1 MFKNTKNAI
10 GTGVMLGVGN
20 SVIGALPGGEKIMPA
35 MDKAANMM
43 GSLTTAAMAKDTI
56 DVMQDNM
63 AFKKKQQQKKQVW
76 GW

>member
-1 MFKNTKNAI
+1 MFKNTKKAI

-20 SVIGALPGGEKIMPA
+20 SVIGAIPGGESIMPA
-35 MDKAANMM
+35 MDKASNMM
-43 GSLTTAAMAKDTI
+43 GPLTTAAMAKDTM

-63 AFKKKQQQKKQVW
+63 PPKKKQQKQGW

>member
-1 MFKNTKNAI
+1 MFKNTKKAI

-20 SVIGALPGGEKIMPA
+20 SVIGAIPGGESIMPA

-43 GSLTTAAMAKDTI
+43 GPLTTAAMAKDTM

-63 AFKKKQQQKKQVW
+63 PPKKKQQKQGW